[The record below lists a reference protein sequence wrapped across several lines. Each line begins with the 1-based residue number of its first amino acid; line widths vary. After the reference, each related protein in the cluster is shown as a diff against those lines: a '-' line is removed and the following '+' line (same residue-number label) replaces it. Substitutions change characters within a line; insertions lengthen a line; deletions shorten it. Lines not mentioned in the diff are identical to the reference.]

1 MLAFVPG
8 LGAGRR
14 SPGGAP
20 LISLPVLGV
29 MVVVGIAMAV
39 AAVHFTGGSRTT
51 RLADARSAVE
61 RFAVDFPDLR
71 AGAVQLTENG
81 DTAFIELADGH
92 IGIVHAVGDRFLTRI
107 VTPAEIELAKL
118 DGHTVL
124 TLRLKDFT
132 WRGGRFAFADAA
144 AAQAIFKALDP
155 NNQPR
160 RQEAA

>member
-20 LISLPVLGV
+20 LISLPVLVV
-29 MVVVGIAMAV
+29 MVVVGISMAV
-39 AAVHFTGGSRTT
+39 AAVHFTGGSRAI
-51 RLADARSAVE
+51 RLADVRQALD

-71 AGAVQLTENG
+71 PGKVRLTENG
-81 DTAFIELADGH
+81 DTAFIELTDGH
-92 IGIVHAVGDRFLTRI
+92 TGIVHAIGDRFLTRI

-118 DGHTVL
+118 DSNNVL
-124 TLRLKDFT
+124 VLRLQDFT
-132 WRGGRFAFADAA
+132 WRGGRFVFADAA
-144 AAQAIFKALDP
+144 SARAALTALDP
-155 NNQPR
+155 NNQPA